1 MTRRQVAQAVAA
13 SVIVA
18 AVVVGGWSARALA
31 KDDHSHQGNTTA
43 SDDHPHGALVQA
55 VRQATESFRDPA
67 FAQAVGYTPLF
78 GCVSG
83 PDRGAMGQ
91 HFVNFSL
98 VADGVLD
105 AAHPELVI
113 YESLPNGHLRLTGAE
128 FLVLKDQWDAAHAE
142 PPQLMGQLFHLNDA
156 PNRYRLPAFYS
167 LHVWAWKENPFGA
180 FANWHPHVSCES
192 FSDDTMPTPPPDPGP
207 DALTVKE

>member
-1 MTRRQVAQAVAA
+1 MIRGKIAHSVAA

-18 AVVVGGWSARALA
+18 VVVVGAWSARPLA
-31 KDDHSHQGNTTA
+31 HDDHSHPGASTGE

-55 VRQATESFRDPA
+55 VREATETFHDPA
-67 FAQAVGYTPLF
+67 FAQAAGYAPLF

-83 PDRGAMGQ
+83 PDRGAMGL
-91 HFVNFSL
+91 HFVNFPL
-98 VADGVLD
+98 VADGQLD

-113 YESLPNGHLRLTGAE
+113 YETLPSGHMKLTGAE
-128 FLVLKDQWDAAHAE
+128 FLVLKDQWDATHAA
-142 PPQLMGQLFHLNDA
+142 PPQLMGQLFHLNEA

-180 FANWHPHVSCES
+180 FVNWHPHVSCES
-192 FSDDTMPTPPPDPGP
+192 FSGTPSMAPPDPGE
-207 DALTVKE
+207 DQ

>member
-55 VRQATESFRDPA
+55 VRQATEAFRDPA

-113 YESLPNGHLRLTGAE
+113 YESLPSGHLRLTGAE

-207 DALTVKE
+207 DGLTVKE